1 MRVIGLTGGIACG
14 KSTIARYLSRQG
26 AVVVDGDALS
36 RDLTAPDGIALPAL
50 RNAFG
55 EGIFFPDGTLNRKA
69 LGQLVFS
76 DEVQRQRL
84 DDIMQPLLRTLILRD
99 LEAARQSGAAL
110 CVLDMPLLFEKN
122 LDVLCDT
129 VWCAWLPTDL
139 QIQRL
144 MARDGLSQQEAL
156 ARIASQMPTDE
167 KAARSAV
174 VIDTSGTIQYTES
187 KLPALLAAEQ
197 SHSTV

>member
-26 AVVVDGDALS
+26 AVIVDGDALS
-36 RDLTAPDGIALPAL
+36 RELTAPGGIALPAL

-76 DEVQRQRL
+76 DEAQRQRL

-122 LDVLCDT
+122 LDALCDT
-129 VWCAWLPTDL
+129 VWCAWLPADL

-174 VIDTSGTIQYTES
+174 GGQG
-187 KLPALLAAEQ
+187 ARAAG
-197 SHSTV
+197 VLCG

>member
-26 AVVVDGDALS
+26 AVIVDGDALS
-36 RDLTAPDGIALPAL
+36 RELTAPGGIALPAL

-76 DEVQRQRL
+76 DEAQRQRL

-122 LDVLCDT
+122 LDALCDT
-129 VWCAWLPTDL
+129 VWCAWLPADL